1 MSEPEPQPAD
11 PEGRIRLRRGRAIS
25 RGLVAANIQRAED
38 DGAVRHRGLNAS
50 VQSALLVEPWG
61 DRSPE
66 KEQFS
71 AQQADALCAGARRL
85 LDFADRTGVALD
97 YDWQPEWRRLS

>member
-1 MSEPEPQPAD
+1 MSEPEPQPAA

-38 DGAVRHRGLNAS
+38 DGVVRHRGLNAS

-61 DRSPE
+61 DRSPA

-71 AQQADALCAGARRL
+71 AQQADALCASGRRL
-85 LDFADRTGVALD
+85 LDFADRTGVALN